1 MFKNKYT
8 VIILIMTIVISL
20 SIFNSINRKHQ
31 DSLLIF
37 TAVSLSEPMLEI
49 KSLFE
54 NKYGIKILLNFNGS
68 QTLASQISRGAN
80 PDIFISA
87 GNTPYD
93 FLLSKQINIYKKK
106 LLVSNTLV
114 IATEIELNNWNQNE
128 LKTIISDSNFKRIS
142 MADPELAPAGEYSMQ
157 AINQIVGFKNI
168 EHKIVKTK
176 NVRDAVN
183 YLRLG
188 LSEAVFAYTTDFN
201 TYPHRIFKKNIPSQL
216 QDQIEYPIIYFKSND
231 NIKKFEKYLSTD
243 EAKKIFINYGFK
255 IYKD

>member
-20 SIFNSINRKHQ
+20 SIFYSVSRKHE

-37 TAVSLSEPMLEI
+37 TAVSLSEPMKEV

-54 NKYGIKILLNFNGS
+54 NKYGIKILLNLNGS

-93 FLLSKQINIYKKK
+93 FLLSKQIDIHKKT
-106 LLVSNTLV
+106 LLVLNTLV
-114 IATEIELNNWNQNE
+114 IATEIESNNWDQNE
-128 LKTIISDSNFKRIS
+128 LKTIILDPKFKRIS

-157 AINQIVGFKNI
+157 AINHSTGYKNV
-168 EHKIVKTK
+168 ENKIIKTK

-183 YLRLG
+183 HLRLG
-188 LSEAVFAYTTDFN
+188 LSEAVFAYITDFN
-201 TYPHRIFKKNIPSQL
+201 TYPNKIYKKNISSSL
-216 QDQIEYPIIYFKSND
+216 HDQIEYPIIYFNSND
-231 NIKKFEKYLSTD
+231 NVKKFEEYLYTD
-243 EAKKIFINYGFK
+243 EAKNIFINYGF
-255 IYKD
+255 IIPQD

>member
-1 MFKNKYT
+1 
-8 VIILIMTIVISL
+8 MTIVISL
-20 SIFNSINRKHQ
+20 SIFYSINRKHQ

-37 TAVSLSEPMLEI
+37 TAISLFEPMSEI

-54 NKYGIKILLNFNGS
+54 SKYEIKILLNFNGS

-106 LLVSNTLV
+106 LLVLNTLV
-114 IATEIELNNWNQNE
+114 IATEIELNNWDQDE
-128 LKTIISDSNFKRIS
+128 LKIIISDSNFNRIS
-142 MADPELAPAGEYSMQ
+142 IADPELAPAGEYSMQ
-157 AINQIVGFKNI
+157 AINHIVDFRNI

-183 YLRLG
+183 HLRLG

-201 TYPHRIFKKNIPSQL
+201 TYPNKIFKKNIPSYL
-216 QDQIEYPIIYFKSND
+216 HDQIEYPMIFFKSND
-231 NIKKFEKYLSTD
+231 NIKKFEEYLYTD
-243 EAKKIFINYGFK
+243 EAKKIFANYGFK
-255 IYKD
+255 IPKD

>member
-31 DSLLIF
+31 DTLLIF
-37 TAVSLSEPMLEI
+37 TAVSLSEPMLEV

-80 PDIFISA
+80 PDMFISA

-93 FLLSKQINIYKKK
+93 FLLSKQIHIYKKK
-106 LLVSNTLV
+106 ILVLNTLV
-114 IATEIELNNWNQNE
+114 IVTEIELNNWNQNE
-128 LKTIISDSNFKRIS
+128 FKTIISDSNFKRIS

-157 AINQIVGFKNI
+157 AINNTVGFKNV

-183 YLRLG
+183 HLRLG
-188 LSEAVFAYTTDFN
+188 LSEAVFAYVTDFN
-201 TYPHRIFKKNIPSQL
+201 TYPNKKFKKNIPSHL
-216 QDQIEYPIIYFKSND
+216 HNKIEYPIIYFKSND
-231 NIKKFEKYLSTD
+231 NIKKFEEYLYTD
-243 EAKKIFINYGFK
+243 EAKNIFINYGFK
-255 IYKD
+255 IP